1 MLLVAVS
8 MVSCT
13 QSAHHQQVLSDAEK
27 IVLSNPDSAL
37 SMIANID
44 VSDLKEDSLKAQY
57 HIIVASTH
65 KTDESS
71 MASDSLIR
79 FAYDY
84 YKDKDRN
91 KFVQSGELYALH
103 RFWTGDGHGALELL
117 DSLADLSNIPD
128 NIMIQLL
135 RSRTNVGI
143 YEFDINRNIEY
154 QGKSTKINLH

>member
-1 MLLVAVS
+1 MKKLLWHVLLAAVLA
-8 MVSCT
+8 SCT
-13 QSAHHQQVLSDAEK
+13 QSTHHQQVLSDAEK

-57 HIIVASTH
+57 YIIVASAH
-65 KTDESS
+65 KANESS

-91 KFVQSGELYALH
+91 RIVQSGELYALH

-117 DSLADLSNIPD
+117 DSLAGLSKIPD

-135 RSRTNVGI
+135 RSRYSSEFTNLI
-143 YEFDINRNIEY
+143 TTETLN
-154 QGKSTKINLH
+154 T